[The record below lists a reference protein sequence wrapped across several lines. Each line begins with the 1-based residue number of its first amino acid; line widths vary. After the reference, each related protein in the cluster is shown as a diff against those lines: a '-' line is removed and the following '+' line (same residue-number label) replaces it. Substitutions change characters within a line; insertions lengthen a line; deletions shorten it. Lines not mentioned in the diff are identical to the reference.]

1 MLSHIDKKGNAKI
14 VDISNKKITKRI
26 AIASGM
32 IFVTQEILEQI
43 KKNVTKKGDIFTVA
57 KIAGI
62 MAAKKTSDLI
72 PLCHPLKIDDIQI
85 AFNVDDSKKVII
97 AEAKVKCENKTG
109 VEMEA
114 LTAISITLLT
124 IYDMCKAVSHEMKIT
139 DVRLINKSG
148 GKTNFSNQ
156 SI

>member
-26 AIASGM
+26 VIASGM
-32 IFVTQEILEQI
+32 IFVTNEILEQI
-43 KKNVTKKGDIFTVA
+43 RKNETKKGDIFTVA

-85 AFNVDDSKKVII
+85 AFHVDDSKKVII
-97 AEAKVKCENKTG
+97 AEAEVKCENKTG

-124 IYDMCKAVSHEMKIT
+124 IYDMCKAISHEMKIT
-139 DVRLINKSG
+139 DVHLINKSG
-148 GKTNFSNQ
+148 GKTNFYKQ

>member
-32 IFVTQEILEQI
+32 IFVTNEILEQI
-43 KKNVTKKGDIFTVA
+43 KKNETKKGDIFTVA

-85 AFNVDDSKKVII
+85 AFHVDDSKKVII
-97 AEAKVKCENKTG
+97 AEDRKSTRLN
-109 VEMEA
+109 
-114 LTAISITLLT
+114 S
-124 IYDMCKAVSHEMKIT
+124 SH
-139 DVRLINKSG
+139 SQ
-148 GKTNFSNQ
+148 Q
-156 SI
+156 SRMPSSA

>member
-1 MLSHIDKKGNAKI
+1 MLTHLDKKGNAKI
-14 VDISNKKITKRI
+14 VDIYNKKITNRI

-32 IFVTQEILEQI
+32 IFVTNEILEQI
-43 KKNVTKKGDIFTVA
+43 KKNEFKKGDIFTVA

-124 IYDMCKAVSHEMKIT
+124 IYDMCKAVSHKMKIT

>member
-32 IFVTQEILEQI
+32 IFVTNEILEQI
-43 KKNVTKKGDIFTVA
+43 RKNETKKGDIFTVA

-85 AFNVDDSKKVII
+85 AFRVDDSKKVIY
-97 AEAKVKCENKTG
+97 AEAEVKCENKTG

-124 IYDMCKAVSHEMKIT
+124 IYDMCKAVSHKMKIT

>member
-14 VDISNKKITKRI
+14 VDISNKKNTKRI

-32 IFVTQEILEQI
+32 IFVTNEILEQI
-43 KKNVTKKGDIFTVA
+43 KKNETKKGDIFTVA

-72 PLCHPLKIDDIQI
+72 PLCHPLKIDDVQI
-85 AFNVDDSKKVII
+85 IFDVNDSKKVIY
-97 AEAKVKCENKTG
+97 AEAEVKCENKTG

-114 LTAISITLLT
+114 LTAISIALLT
-124 IYDMCKAVSHEMKIT
+124 IYDMCKAVSHNMRIADIHLVK
-139 DVRLINKSG
+139 KSG
-148 GKTNFSNQ
+148 GKSKFSM
-156 SI
+156 IK

>member
-32 IFVTQEILEQI
+32 IFVTNEILEQI
-43 KKNVTKKGDIFTVA
+43 RKNETKKGDIFTVA

-124 IYDMCKAVSHEMKIT
+124 IYDMCKAVSHKMKIT

>member
-43 KKNVTKKGDIFTVA
+43 KKNESKKGDIFTVA

-124 IYDMCKAVSHEMKIT
+124 IYDMCKAISHEMKIT

>member
-1 MLSHIDKKGNAKI
+1 MISHIEKKGNAKI
-14 VDISNKKITKRI
+14 IDISSKKNTKRI

-32 IFVTQEILEQI
+32 IFVTNEILEQI
-43 KKNVTKKGDIFTVA
+43 KKNETKKGDIFTVA

-85 AFNVDDSKKVII
+85 AFRIDDSKKVII
-97 AEAKVKCENKTG
+97 AEAEVKCENKTG

-124 IYDMCKAVSHEMKIT
+124 IYDMCKAISHKMRIT
-139 DVRLINKSG
+139 DIHLVKKSG
-148 GKTNFSNQ
+148 GKSKFSM
-156 SI
+156 IK

>member
-32 IFVTQEILEQI
+32 IFVTNEILKQI
-43 KKNVTKKGDIFTVA
+43 KKNETKKGDIFTVA

-124 IYDMCKAVSHEMKIT
+124 IYDMCKAISHEMKIT
-139 DVRLINKSG
+139 DIRLINKSG

>member
-32 IFVTQEILEQI
+32 IFVTNEILEQI
-43 KKNVTKKGDIFTVA
+43 KKNETKKGDIFTVA

-97 AEAKVKCENKTG
+97 AEAEVKCENKTG

-124 IYDMCKAVSHEMKIT
+124 IYDMCKAISHEMKIT
-139 DVRLINKSG
+139 DVHLIKKSG
-148 GKTNFSNQ
+148 GKTNISNQ

>member
-32 IFVTQEILEQI
+32 IFVTNEILEQI
-43 KKNVTKKGDIFTVA
+43 KKNETKKGDIFTVA

-97 AEAKVKCENKTG
+97 AEAEVKCENKTG

-124 IYDMCKAVSHEMKIT
+124 IYDMCKAISHEMKIT
-139 DVRLINKSG
+139 DVHLIKKSG

>member
-1 MLSHIDKKGNAKI
+1 MLTHIDKKGNAKI
-14 VDISNKKITKRI
+14 VDISDKKITKRM
-26 AIASGM
+26 AIASGK
-32 IFVTQEILEQI
+32 IYVTNKILEQI
-43 KKNVTKKGDIFTVA
+43 KNNEAKKGDILTVA

-85 AFNVDDSKKVII
+85 IFDIDNSKKVIY
-97 AEAKVKCENKTG
+97 AEAAVKCENKTG

-114 LTAISITLLT
+114 LTGISIALLT
-124 IYDMCKAVSHEMKIT
+124 IYDMCKASTHDMKIT
-139 DVRLINKSG
+139 DIQLIKKSG
-148 GKTNFSNQ
+148 GKSDFSLE

>member
-32 IFVTQEILEQI
+32 IFVTNEILEQI
-43 KKNVTKKGDIFTVA
+43 KKNETKKGDIFTVA

-85 AFNVDDSKKVII
+85 VFRVDDSKKVIY
-97 AEAKVKCENKTG
+97 AEAEVKCQNKTG

-124 IYDMCKAVSHEMKIT
+124 IYDMCKAISHEMRIT
-139 DVRLINKSG
+139 DIHLINKSG

-156 SI
+156 SV

>member
-26 AIASGM
+26 AVASGK
-32 IFVTQEILEQI
+32 IKISSEILEQI
-43 KKNVTKKGDIFTVA
+43 EKNETKKGDIFTVA

-72 PLCHPLKIDDIQI
+72 PLCHPLQIDNVQINFDIDYI
-85 AFNVDDSKKVII
+85 EKEII
-97 AEAKVKCENKTG
+97 VRARVECEHKTG

-114 LTAISITLLT
+114 LSAVSISLLT
-124 IYDMCKAVSHEMKIT
+124 IYDMCKAVSHEMELFDIK
-139 DVRLINKSG
+139 LLNKNG
-148 GKTNFSNQ
+148 GKNKFSR
-156 SI
+156 

>member
-32 IFVTQEILEQI
+32 IFVTNEILEQI
-43 KKNVTKKGDIFTVA
+43 KKNETKKGDIFTVA

-97 AEAKVKCENKTG
+97 AEAEVKCENKTG

-124 IYDMCKAVSHEMKIT
+124 IYDMCKAISHEMKIT
-139 DVRLINKSG
+139 DVHLIKKSG
-148 GKTNFSNQ
+148 GKTNISNQ
-156 SI
+156 LI

>member
-43 KKNVTKKGDIFTVA
+43 KKNESKKGDIFTVA

>member
-1 MLSHIDKKGNAKI
+1 MLTHIDKKGNAKI
-14 VDISNKKITKRI
+14 VDISDKKITKRI
-26 AIASGM
+26 AIASGK
-32 IFVTQEILEQI
+32 IYVTNKILEQI
-43 KKNVTKKGDIFTVA
+43 KNNEAKKGDILTVA

-85 AFNVDDSKKVII
+85 IFDIDNSKKVIY
-97 AEAKVKCENKTG
+97 AEATVKCENKTG

-114 LTAISITLLT
+114 LTGISITLLT
-124 IYDMCKAVSHEMKIT
+124 IYDMCKASTHDMKIT
-139 DVRLINKSG
+139 DIRLIKKSG
-148 GKTNFSNQ
+148 GKSDFLLE

>member
-32 IFVTQEILEQI
+32 IFVTNEILEQI
-43 KKNVTKKGDIFTVA
+43 KKNETKKGDIFTVA

-97 AEAKVKCENKTG
+97 AEAEVKCENKTG

-124 IYDMCKAVSHEMKIT
+124 IYDMCKAITHEMKIT
-139 DVRLINKSG
+139 DVHLIKKSG
-148 GKTNFSNQ
+148 GKTNISNQ

>member
-14 VDISNKKITKRI
+14 VDISNKKFTKRI

-43 KKNVTKKGDIFTVA
+43 KKNESKKGDIFTVA

-124 IYDMCKAVSHEMKIT
+124 IYDMCKAVSHKMKIT

>member
-32 IFVTQEILEQI
+32 IFVTNEILKQI
-43 KKNVTKKGDIFTVA
+43 KKNETKKGDIFTVA

-85 AFNVDDSKKVII
+85 AFNVNDSKKVII

-124 IYDMCKAVSHEMKIT
+124 IYDMCKAISHEMKIT
-139 DVRLINKSG
+139 DVHLIKKSG
-148 GKTNFSNQ
+148 GKTNISNQ

>member
-32 IFVTQEILEQI
+32 IFVTNEILEQI
-43 KKNVTKKGDIFTVA
+43 KKNETKKGDIFTVA

-85 AFNVDDSKKVII
+85 SFRVDRKSTRL
-97 AEAKVKCENKTG
+97 N
-109 VEMEA
+109 
-114 LTAISITLLT
+114 SSHSS
-124 IYDMCKAVSHEMKIT
+124 VSRMP
-139 DVRLINKSG
+139 S
-148 GKTNFSNQ
+148 SA
-156 SI
+156 

>member
-26 AIASGM
+26 AIASGK
-32 IFVTQEILEQI
+32 IFVTNEILEQI
-43 KKNVTKKGDIFTVA
+43 KKNEAKKGDIFTVA

-85 AFNVDDSKKVII
+85 TFYVNNSKKVII

-124 IYDMCKAVSHEMKIT
+124 IYDMCKAVSHKMKIT

>member
-14 VDISNKKITKRI
+14 VDISNKKNTKRI

-32 IFVTQEILEQI
+32 IFVTNEILEQI
-43 KKNVTKKGDIFTVA
+43 KKNETNKGDIFTVA

-72 PLCHPLKIDDIQI
+72 PLCHPLKIDDVQI
-85 AFNVDDSKKVII
+85 IFDVNDSKKVIY
-97 AEAKVKCENKTG
+97 AEAEVKCENKTG

-114 LTAISITLLT
+114 LTAISIALLT
-124 IYDMCKAVSHEMKIT
+124 IYDMCKAVSHNMRIADIHLVK
-139 DVRLINKSG
+139 KSG
-148 GKTNFSNQ
+148 GKSKFSM
-156 SI
+156 IK

>member
-14 VDISNKKITKRI
+14 VDISNKKNTKRI

-32 IFVTQEILEQI
+32 IFVTNEILEQI
-43 KKNVTKKGDIFTVA
+43 KKNETKKGDIFTVA

-124 IYDMCKAVSHEMKIT
+124 IYDMCKAVSHKMKIT

>member
-14 VDISNKKITKRI
+14 VDISSKKNTKRI

-32 IFVTQEILEQI
+32 IFVTHEILEQI
-43 KKNVTKKGDIFTVA
+43 KKNETKKGDIFTVA

-85 AFNVDDSKKVII
+85 AFRIDNSKKVII
-97 AEAKVKCENKTG
+97 TEAEVKCENKTG

-124 IYDMCKAVSHEMKIT
+124 IYDMCKAISHEMRIT
-139 DVRLINKSG
+139 DIRLINKSG

-156 SI
+156 ST

>member
-32 IFVTQEILEQI
+32 IFVTNEILKQI
-43 KKNVTKKGDIFTVA
+43 KKNETKKGDIFTVA

-124 IYDMCKAVSHEMKIT
+124 IYDMCKAVSHKMKIT

>member
-32 IFVTQEILEQI
+32 IFVTNEILEQI
-43 KKNVTKKGDIFTVA
+43 RKNETKKGDIFTVA

-85 AFNVDDSKKVII
+85 AFRVDDSKKVIY
-97 AEAKVKCENKTG
+97 AEAEVKCENKTG

-124 IYDMCKAVSHEMKIT
+124 IYDMCKAISHEMRIT
-139 DVRLINKSG
+139 DIRLINKSG
-148 GKTNFSNQ
+148 GKTNFSNH
-156 SI
+156 ST